1 MCIVTLDAL
10 QIQEA
15 RELATETYRRWHNMP
30 GHYPN
35 AARSHFIGKLGEIAV
50 ESLLNGLGCSVTS
63 NFRNPEHERLCDIE
77 TSDKKGIVKR
87 IEVKTWSEQYWG
99 DLGRC
104 VAVTQVEDIEGKCD
118 AIVWCIVIEPIP
130 SYDNNM
136 IQQVHIRVR
145 AWSTPHD
152 VRRAEVRLTG
162 RFAGR
167 PGVLNHQLDE
177 DNLRKWDDLLTI
189 LMQEVK

>member
-99 DLGRC
+99 D
-104 VAVTQVEDIEGKCD
+104 